1 MKQYEILHINLG
13 KVMTLDTV
21 RLSKIHLFKF
31 PSDCALTGKAG
42 WNAKRKYSKFP
53 DVFIPFIY
61 SAS

>member
-1 MKQYEILHINLG
+1 
-13 KVMTLDTV
+13 MTLDTV